1 MPLTHIE
8 MPIIGDALIEDGQ
21 TVGIIQKRINLPPS
35 HEYAIETIDIFDDNG
50 SLGILVPSEAI
61 PTAVVYYISPY
72 PIGLTD
78 MGWGDGDHLL
88 QNQGPNAGNDQVLFK
103 KIGTTE
109 YEPGINGTKIWV
121 WSQYP
126 TAQIASVKGKK
137 WYSPHVYVTAL
148 FYAQPPDT
156 YHFNFSV
163 SIAVHMRKISRL
175 LSMKMNY
182 QEHLSA
188 QMTLLEDTA
197 VNIPE
202 SDWVGQTYPMWT
214 MGGLRPELVMNA
226 TDVLTYFS
234 DSELLN
240 PETATSRTALEGQF
254 IASRTAVGFDEAFGS
269 QPLDL
274 PVWLNITASGI
285 STGPL
290 REQWPPN
297 KYADNGNTLTF

>member
-1 MPLTHIE
+1 
-8 MPIIGDALIEDGQ
+8 MPIIGEVTCDVSK
-21 TVGIIQKRINLPPS
+21 VGILQTRINLPPGS
-35 HEYAIETIDIFDDNG
+35 EYAIQTIDIFDDNG
-50 SLGILVPSEAI
+50 SVGVEVPGPSI

-72 PIGLTD
+72 PIGLSD
-78 MGWGDGDHLL
+78 MTWGALGHELVH
-88 QNQGPNAGNDQVLFK
+88 QGPNAGNDQVLFK

-109 YEPGINGTKIWV
+109 YEPNGNLWV

-126 TAQIASVKGKK
+126 TPQIASVRGKS
-137 WYSPHVYVTAL
+137 WFSPHVYVTAL
-148 FYAQPPDT
+148 YYSETGDQ
-156 YHFNFSV
+156 YNFNFSV
-163 SIAVHMRKISRL
+163 SIAVHITKTSRL

-182 QEHLSA
+182 QEFISA
-188 QMTLLEDTA
+188 QMTLMENTA
-197 VNIPE
+197 VNVP
-202 SDWVGQTYPMWT
+202 SQNWVGQTYPMWT

-240 PETATSRTALEGQF
+240 PETATTRAALEGQF
-254 IASRTAVGFDEAFGS
+254 IASQTAVGFDQAFGS
-269 QPLDL
+269 EPLDL